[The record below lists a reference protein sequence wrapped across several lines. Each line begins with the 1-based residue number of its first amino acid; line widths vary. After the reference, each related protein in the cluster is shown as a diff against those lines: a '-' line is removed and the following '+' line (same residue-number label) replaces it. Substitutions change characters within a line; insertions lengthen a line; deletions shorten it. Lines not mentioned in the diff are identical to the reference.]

1 MDVYICNKCFA
12 TLNRGQKPFCLTQ
25 CGHIYCYGCVQ
36 QAKKQCPQCQ
46 QVDVFALELQ
56 EPTIS
61 KVKNFFTPLT
71 ELLEMLSKVF
81 GFQNS
86 QMQIT
91 IQRFHEIDKKY
102 ETLKSHYY
110 NLTQHMKV
118 MRDKYVK
125 LKMENSEQKKKLIEL
140 QSRSI
145 HSLHDTSTPIK
156 PVNQRIAKMRDLT
169 NSSFPSCETNT
180 LTHSFNMGKGRGML
194 EGFRIPYPHSMRSA
208 GSRATSDTNST
219 YTFRP

>member
-1 MDVYICNKCFA
+1 MDIFICNKCFA
-12 TLNRGQKPFCLTQ
+12 TLNRGQKPFYLTQ

-46 QVDVFALELQ
+46 QVDIFALELQ

-61 KVKNFFTPLT
+61 KVENFFTPLT
-71 ELLEMLSKVF
+71 ESLETLNKVC

-91 IQRFHEIDKKY
+91 MQRFHEIDKKY
-102 ETLKSHYY
+102 EALKSHYY

-118 MRDKYVK
+118 IRDKYTK

-145 HSLHDTSTPIK
+145 NSLSDASTPIK
-156 PVNQRIAKMRDLT
+156 SVNQRIPKIRNLT
-169 NSSFPSCETNT
+169 NSSRLSYGTNI
-180 LTHSFNMGKGRGML
+180 LDHSFSVGRGRGML
-194 EGFRIPYPHSMRSA
+194 EGFRIPKPHSIRLMRS
-208 GSRATSDTNST
+208 RETSDTNST